1 MGGGNGGRRR
11 SGKGIPTNGGASS
24 RRKPVISGD
33 LSSFVH
39 QGSTTKAGRSTKE
52 SPFHGN
58 AFIYTYPEVT
68 ATTGVGDETVVAAF
82 VNRDSYPDQ
91 LVDAPSYEYD
101 ASIVGGVG
109 LGYRGQGEGEE
120 EEEEDAV
127 VVKFEGDEMD
137 CLDSYSTPVIK
148 KDRFLMIGGV
158 RVYTEDSSSS
168 DEGEDGLDYDGKSS
182 DSGARRISDS
192 GESNS
197 SDTEEEDADSS
208 DGSSDVDS
216 DSDIDEELAEDYLE
230 GIGGSSELLNAQW
243 LTEVNLDETDKD
255 GSIRSDGRAKGGG
268 VKLGANALMSA
279 SKEYGM
285 KKPSSRKGKGN
296 VRPRQ
301 FGSPVVDIDVSGLED
316 LLFVKDSRTASGKR
330 KKRQPPHLSRSWP
343 AESQKSRKF
352 DKLPGGKKK
361 HRKELIA
368 MKRRQRMI
376 NRGKLREMVINDI
389 DMFSFQPMHS
399 RDCSQVQRLASI
411 YALRSG
417 CQGSGKKRFV
427 TVTRTERTCLPF
439 SRDKDRL
446 DKKYTSFTSNVIS
459 RAKCQNNKFSLHW
472 FQFLLVGTVDEDFAV
487 CSGNV
492 VKERTKAERR
502 FSSASGSK
510 PRSETLQCAPSKPAK
525 GNNGSGK
532 KKQTARVSF
541 AEKPVSFVSCGI
553 MQVDSAAEMIPLN
566 SPESN
571 PLVEVAETSSSKLG
585 AFEMHTKGFGSRM
598 LAKMGFIEGN
608 GLGKSGQGM
617 VHPIEPIKRPKSLGL
632 GVEFAE
638 SATDE
643 VRVEQTGGI
652 GAFEKHTK
660 GFGSRMMVKMG
671 FIPGSG
677 LGKDA
682 QGMTTPLTA
691 VRRPKSR
698 GLGAT

>member
-11 SGKGIPTNGGASS
+11 SGKEIPTNGGASS
-24 RRKPVISGD
+24 RRKPVISVD

-39 QGSTTKAGRSTKE
+39 ERSTTKAGSSSKNE

-68 ATTGVGDETVVAAF
+68 ATAGVSDETVVAAF
-82 VNRDSYPDQ
+82 VDRDSYPDQ

-101 ASIVGGVG
+101 APIVGGVG

-120 EEEEDAV
+120 EEEEDAAV
-127 VVKFEGDEMD
+127 VNFEGDEMD

-182 DSGARRISDS
+182 DSGARRISYS

-216 DSDIDEELAEDYLE
+216 NSDIDEELAEDYLE

-243 LTEVNLDETDKD
+243 LTEVNLDGTDKD
-255 GSIRSDGRAKGGG
+255 RSIGSDGRPKGGG
-268 VKLGANALMSA
+268 FKLGAKALMTA

-343 AESQKSRKF
+343 AESQKSRKL

-376 NRGKLREMVINDI
+376 NRGVDLDQINKKLREMVITDT

-439 SRDKDRL
+439 SKEKDRL
-446 DKKYTSFTSNVIS
+446 DK
-459 RAKCQNNKFSLHW
+459 
-472 FQFLLVGTVDEDFAV
+472 FLQVGTVDEDFAV

-510 PRSETLQCAPSKPAK
+510 PRLETLQCAPSKPAK

-553 MQVDSAAEMIPLN
+553 MQVDSAAETIPLN
-566 SPESN
+566 SPERK
-571 PLVEVAETSSSKLG
+571 PLAEVAETSSSKLG

-632 GVEFAE
+632 GVEFVE

-682 QGMTTPLTA
+682 QGMTTPLPA
-691 VRRPKSR
+691 VRRPKLR